1 MSSDRETRATRRNM
15 VAKHSRTFNKSYAIR
30 PRVAYNRK
38 CKAQQRDLRDTL
50 VPDSG

>member
-1 MSSDRETRATRRNM
+1 MSSDRETRLERRNLT
-15 VAKHSRTFNKSYAIR
+15 AKFSRVNKSYRIR
-30 PRVAYNRK
+30 PKVAYNRK